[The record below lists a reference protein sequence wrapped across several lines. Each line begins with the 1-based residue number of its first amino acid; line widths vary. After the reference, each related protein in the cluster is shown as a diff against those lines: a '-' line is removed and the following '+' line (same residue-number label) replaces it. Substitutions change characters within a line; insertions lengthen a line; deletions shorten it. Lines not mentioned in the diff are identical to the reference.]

1 MMKEVIIET
10 IIDSL
15 KLLPFLFLAFLII
28 ELFEH
33 KFSRKSKKILKRS
46 GRLGP
51 VLGSI
56 LGIIPQCG
64 FSVLATNLYVTR
76 IISLGT
82 LFAVYLATSD
92 EMIPLLIANG
102 ASFSLMF
109 KILGIK
115 FVLGVLFGFLID
127 LIIKKKDNLNYEICH
142 EEHCNCK
149 DGMILASLKHTLNIF
164 IFIFICTFLINI
176 ILEFLGGD
184 YLEKIFLKDNI
195 FGSVLTSLIG
205 LIPNCGSSVILT
217 QLFLSSAITF
227 GSLIGGLL
235 TGSGVALL
243 VLFKINKD
251 KKENVKI
258 LISLY
263 LIGIV
268 CGIIIDIIM
277 RLI

>member
-1 MMKEVIIET
+1 MKEVIIET

-33 KFSRKSKKILKRS
+33 KFSQKNQKILKKS
-46 GRLGP
+46 GKLGP

-92 EMIPLLIANG
+92 EMLPLLIANG
-102 ASFSLMF
+102 APLSLML

-115 FVLGVLFGFLID
+115 FVLGMLFGFLID
-127 LIIKKKDNLNYEICH
+127 LIIKKKDNLNYEICQ
-142 EEHCNCK
+142 EDHCNCK
-149 DGMILASLKHTLNIF
+149 DGIMLASLKHTLNIF
-164 IFIFICTFLINI
+164 VFIFICTFIINI
-176 ILEFLGGD
+176 ILEFLGGE

-195 FGSVLTSLIG
+195 FGAVLTSLIG

-217 QLFLSSAITF
+217 ELFLSSSISF
-227 GSLIGGLL
+227 GALIGGLL

-243 VLFKINKD
+243 VLFKINHD
-251 KKENVKI
+251 KKESLKI
-258 LISLY
+258 LLGLY
-263 LIGIV
+263 LIGAL
-268 CGIIIDIIM
+268 CGIIIDILIKIM
-277 RLI
+277 

>member
-1 MMKEVIIET
+1 MKEVIIET

-33 KFSRKSKKILKRS
+33 KFSKKNQKILKKS

-92 EMIPLLIANG
+92 EMLPLLIANG
-102 ASFSLMF
+102 APLSLML

-115 FVLGVLFGFLID
+115 FVLGMLFGFLID
-127 LIIKKKDNLNYEICH
+127 LIIKKKDSLNYEICQ
-142 EEHCNCK
+142 EDHCNCK
-149 DGMILASLKHTLNIF
+149 DGIMLASLKHTLNIF
-164 IFIFICTFLINI
+164 VFIFICTFIINI
-176 ILEFLGGD
+176 ILEFLGGE

-195 FGSVLTSLIG
+195 FGAVLTSLIG

-217 QLFLSSAITF
+217 ELFLSSSISF
-227 GSLIGGLL
+227 GALIGGLL

-243 VLFKINKD
+243 VLFKINHD
-251 KKENVKI
+251 KKESLKI
-258 LISLY
+258 LLGLY
-263 LIGIV
+263 LIGAL
-268 CGIIIDIIM
+268 CGIIIDILIKIM
-277 RLI
+277 

>member
-1 MMKEVIIET
+1 MKEVIIET

-33 KFSRKSKKILKRS
+33 KFSKKNQKILKKS
-46 GRLGP
+46 GKLGP
-51 VLGSI
+51 ILGSI

-92 EMIPLLIANG
+92 EMLPLLIANG
-102 ASFSLMF
+102 APLSLML

-115 FVLGVLFGFLID
+115 FVLGMLFGFLID
-127 LIIKKKDNLNYEICH
+127 LIIKKKDSLNYEICQ
-142 EEHCNCK
+142 EDHCNCK
-149 DGMILASLKHTLNIF
+149 DGIMLASLKHTLNIF
-164 IFIFICTFLINI
+164 VFIFICTFIINI
-176 ILEFLGGD
+176 ILEFLGGE

-195 FGSVLTSLIG
+195 FGAVLTSLIG

-217 QLFLSSAITF
+217 ELFLSSSISF
-227 GSLIGGLL
+227 GALIGGLL

-243 VLFKINKD
+243 VLFKINHD
-251 KKENVKI
+251 KKESLKI
-258 LISLY
+258 LLGLY
-263 LIGIV
+263 LIGAL
-268 CGIIIDIIM
+268 CGIIIDILIKIM
-277 RLI
+277 

>member
-1 MMKEVIIET
+1 MKEVIIET

-33 KFSRKSKKILKRS
+33 KFSKKNQKILKKS
-46 GRLGP
+46 GKLGP

-92 EMIPLLIANG
+92 EMLPLLIANG
-102 ASFSLMF
+102 APLSLML

-115 FVLGVLFGFLID
+115 FVLGMLFGFLID
-127 LIIKKKDNLNYEICH
+127 LIIKKKDNLNYEICQ
-142 EEHCNCK
+142 EDHCNCK
-149 DGMILASLKHTLNIF
+149 DGIILASLKHTLNIF
-164 IFIFICTFLINI
+164 VFIFICTFIINI
-176 ILEFLGGD
+176 ILEFLGGE

-195 FGSVLTSLIG
+195 FGAVLTSLIG

-217 QLFLSSAITF
+217 ELFLSSSISF
-227 GSLIGGLL
+227 GALIGGLL

-243 VLFKINKD
+243 VLFKINHD
-251 KKENVKI
+251 KKESLKI
-258 LISLY
+258 LLGLY
-263 LIGIV
+263 LIGAL
-268 CGIIIDIIM
+268 CGIIIDILIKIM
-277 RLI
+277 

>member
-1 MMKEVIIET
+1 MKEVIIET

-33 KFSRKSKKILKRS
+33 KFSKKNQKILKKS

-51 VLGSI
+51 ILGSI

-92 EMIPLLIANG
+92 EMLPLLIANG
-102 ASFSLMF
+102 APLSLML

-115 FVLGVLFGFLID
+115 FVLGMLFGFLID
-127 LIIKKKDNLNYEICH
+127 LIIKKKDSLNYEICQ
-142 EEHCNCK
+142 EDHCNCK
-149 DGMILASLKHTLNIF
+149 DGIMLASLKHTLNIF
-164 IFIFICTFLINI
+164 VFIFICTFIINI
-176 ILEFLGGD
+176 ILEFLGGE

-195 FGSVLTSLIG
+195 FGAVLTSLIG

-217 QLFLSSAITF
+217 ELFLSSSISF
-227 GSLIGGLL
+227 GALIGGLL

-243 VLFKINKD
+243 VLFKINHD
-251 KKENVKI
+251 KKESLKI
-258 LISLY
+258 LLGLY
-263 LIGIV
+263 LIGAL
-268 CGIIIDIIM
+268 CGIIIDILIKIM
-277 RLI
+277 

>member
-1 MMKEVIIET
+1 MKEVIIET

-33 KFSRKSKKILKRS
+33 KFSQKNQKILKKS

-92 EMIPLLIANG
+92 EMLPLLIANG
-102 ASFSLMF
+102 APLSLML

-115 FVLGVLFGFLID
+115 FVLGMLFGFLID
-127 LIIKKKDNLNYEICH
+127 LIIKKKDSLNYEICQ
-142 EEHCNCK
+142 EDHCNCK
-149 DGMILASLKHTLNIF
+149 DGIRLASLKHTLNIF
-164 IFIFICTFLINI
+164 VFIFICTFIINI
-176 ILEFLGGD
+176 ILEFLGGE

-195 FGSVLTSLIG
+195 FGAVLTSLIG

-217 QLFLSSAITF
+217 ELFLSSSISF
-227 GSLIGGLL
+227 GALIGGLL

-243 VLFKINKD
+243 VLFKINHD
-251 KKENVKI
+251 KKESLKI
-258 LISLY
+258 LLGLY
-263 LIGIV
+263 LIGAL
-268 CGIIIDIIM
+268 CGIIIDILIKIM
-277 RLI
+277 

>member
-1 MMKEVIIET
+1 MKEVIIET

-33 KFSRKSKKILKRS
+33 KFSQKNQKILKKS
-46 GRLGP
+46 GKLGP

-92 EMIPLLIANG
+92 EMLPLLIANG
-102 ASFSLMF
+102 APLSLML

-115 FVLGVLFGFLID
+115 FVLGMLFGFLID
-127 LIIKKKDNLNYEICH
+127 LIIKKKDSLNYEICQ
-142 EEHCNCK
+142 EDHCNCK
-149 DGMILASLKHTLNIF
+149 DGIMLASLKHTLNIF
-164 IFIFICTFLINI
+164 VFIFICTFIINI
-176 ILEFLGGD
+176 ILEFLGGE

-195 FGSVLTSLIG
+195 FGAVLTSLIG

-217 QLFLSSAITF
+217 ELFLSSSISF
-227 GSLIGGLL
+227 GALIGGLL

-243 VLFKINKD
+243 VLFKINHD
-251 KKENVKI
+251 KKESLKI
-258 LISLY
+258 LLGLY
-263 LIGIV
+263 LIGAL
-268 CGIIIDIIM
+268 CGIIIDILIKIM
-277 RLI
+277 

>member
-1 MMKEVIIET
+1 MKEVIIET

-33 KFSRKSKKILKRS
+33 KFSQKNQKILKKS

-92 EMIPLLIANG
+92 EMLPLLIANG
-102 ASFSLMF
+102 APLSLML

-115 FVLGVLFGFLID
+115 FVLGMLFGFLID
-127 LIIKKKDNLNYEICH
+127 LIIKKKDSLNYEICQ
-142 EEHCNCK
+142 EDHCNCK
-149 DGMILASLKHTLNIF
+149 DGIILASLKHTLNIF
-164 IFIFICTFLINI
+164 VFIFICTFIINI
-176 ILEFLGGD
+176 ILEFLGGE

-195 FGSVLTSLIG
+195 FGAVLTSLIG

-217 QLFLSSAITF
+217 ELFLSSSISF
-227 GSLIGGLL
+227 GALIGGLL

-243 VLFKINKD
+243 VLFKINHD
-251 KKENVKI
+251 KKESLKI
-258 LISLY
+258 LLGLY
-263 LIGIV
+263 LIGAL
-268 CGIIIDIIM
+268 CGIIIDILIKIM
-277 RLI
+277 

>member
-1 MMKEVIIET
+1 MKEVIIET

-33 KFSRKSKKILKRS
+33 KFSKKNQKILKKS

-51 VLGSI
+51 ILGSI

-92 EMIPLLIANG
+92 EMLPLLIANG
-102 ASFSLMF
+102 APLSLML

-115 FVLGVLFGFLID
+115 FVLGMLFGFLID
-127 LIIKKKDNLNYEICH
+127 LIIKKKDNLNYEICQ
-142 EEHCNCK
+142 EDHCNCK
-149 DGMILASLKHTLNIF
+149 DGIILASLKHTLNIF
-164 IFIFICTFLINI
+164 VFIFICTFIINI
-176 ILEFLGGD
+176 ILEFLGGE

-195 FGSVLTSLIG
+195 FGAVLTSLIG

-217 QLFLSSAITF
+217 ELFLSSSISF
-227 GSLIGGLL
+227 GALIGGLL

-243 VLFKINKD
+243 VLFKINHD
-251 KKENVKI
+251 KKESLKI
-258 LISLY
+258 LLGLY
-263 LIGIV
+263 LIGAL
-268 CGIIIDIIM
+268 CGIIIDILIKIM
-277 RLI
+277 